1 MRFILNKC
9 NLGRNFANI
18 SVWIDGLGKT
28 LNRKIKQYFTFAQS
42 LISVNRV
49 VSSNSVSVI
58 SLLINLPV
66 HVHQEVNIMYSIS
79 VGRYS
84 LMICFNGRRTRD
96 CIN

>member
-9 NLGRNFANI
+9 NLGLNFANI

-28 LNRKIKQYFTFAQS
+28 LNRKIKSYFTFVQS

-49 VSSNSVSVI
+49 ASSNSVSVN
-58 SLLINLPV
+58 LLINLPV
-66 HVHQEVNIMYSIS
+66 HVHQKINIMYSIS